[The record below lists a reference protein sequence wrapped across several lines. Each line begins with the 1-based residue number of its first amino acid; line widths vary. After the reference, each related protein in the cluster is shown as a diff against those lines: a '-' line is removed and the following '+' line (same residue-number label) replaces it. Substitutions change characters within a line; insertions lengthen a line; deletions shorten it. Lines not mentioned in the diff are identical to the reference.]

1 MNIKIG
7 FGDLVTIN
15 GKEGNFILIFDRDTG
30 FIEILSLITF
40 SVLRTSF
47 KDIESVI
54 NKYNIKRAVM

>member
-7 FGDLVTIN
+7 FGDLVTID

-54 NKYNIKRAVM
+54 NKYNIKHAVM

>member
-7 FGDLVTIN
+7 FGDLVTID

-54 NKYNIKRAVM
+54 NKYNIKRAIM

>member
-1 MNIKIG
+1 MNINIG
-7 FGDLVTIN
+7 FGDLVTID

-40 SVLRTSF
+40 SVMRTSF

>member
-7 FGDLVTIN
+7 FGDLVTID

-40 SVLRTSF
+40 SVMRTSF